1 MIYIKW
7 RTVNDEK
14 NNDDLLLKCS
24 ISWKHRKQGFRKLPT
39 YPMLA
44 REKSSPSRFTYEVT
58 TLKHLEFVHYELK
71 WGNNLSI
78 RWNVFNCIR
87 LIG

>member
-14 NNDDLLLKCS
+14 NNDDLQLKCS

-44 REKSSPSRFTYEVT
+44 REKSSPARFMMG
-58 TLKHLEFVHYELK
+58 K
-71 WGNNLSI
+71 
-78 RWNVFNCIR
+78 
-87 LIG
+87 